1 MQNGKKG
8 FRNIAANIFAQ
19 AVSLLLGI
27 VIPRLVLVNLGSE
40 ANGLFT
46 SIGNVLVYVALLEAG
61 VGAAATQA
69 LYAPIATKNRE
80 KVNEIVAA
88 TDHFYKRTGR

>member
-1 MQNGKKG
+1 MLNSTKG

-19 AVSLLLGI
+19 IVTILLGI
-27 VIPRLVLVNLGSE
+27 IIPRLMLVNLGSE

-69 LYAPIATKNRE
+69 LYAPLATKNRQR
-80 KVNEIVAA
+80 VQRWI
-88 TDHFYKRTGR
+88 